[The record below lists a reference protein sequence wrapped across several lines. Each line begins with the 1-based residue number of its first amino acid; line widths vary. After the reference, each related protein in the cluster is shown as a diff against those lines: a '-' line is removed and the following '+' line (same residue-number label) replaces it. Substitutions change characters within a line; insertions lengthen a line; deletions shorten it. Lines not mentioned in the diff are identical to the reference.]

1 MKLVQQGRLTDEQ
14 IAQAEANNIAKDQKK
29 AKQRLDAE
37 KKAVDAQAAADAK
50 RLAREAADAQKAENA
65 ALKKQIDERE
75 KFLATPLSEEDQAR
89 LTLLTGIANSGKS
102 VAVELMKE
110 LADLRVRAK
119 VEVKK
124 DKK

>member
-89 LTLLTGIANSGKS
+89 LTLLTGIANNGKS

>member
-14 IAQAEANNIAKDQKK
+14 IAQAEANKIAKDQKK

>member
-14 IAQAEANNIAKDQKK
+14 IAQAEANKIAKDQKK

-37 KKAVDAQAAADAK
+37 KEAIDAQAAADAK

>member
-14 IAQAEANNIAKDQKK
+14 IAQAEANKIAKDQKK

-89 LTLLTGIANSGKS
+89 LTLLTGIANNGKS